1 MNYLDLL
8 DSKPVALPK
17 KTINI
22 QLQPTGSKGLAKT
35 LSVKMVDVRAEKE
48 GTIDRDQLKSIFQ
61 RQRISKTTEV
71 PAEEPI
77 IQEPPVKETVPTKAV
92 KLPERLSIIP
102 EEEKETEPFIDN
114 DAQIRTQQ
122 DEPIF
127 TPAPIAE
134 KERMVVKKRV
144 PKKTYVEEQYAL
156 PHSTKIGDATLKQR
170 LIAREPPINIKSSH
184 YYLNN
189 REIFV
194 NFVNRL
200 FAPYKQELSND
211 ESDITCEN
219 IGKGSGEFSLL
230 THQKIVRDYLNL
242 YTPYRGLLLYH
253 GLGSGKTCTSIGIAE
268 GMKTMRNVIIMTPAS
283 LRTNYIEQ
291 LKQCGDYLYRRNQF
305 WEWISTNGG
314 SETEGSL
321 AQILSLPLEYI
332 RKNNGA
338 WLVNASKPSNF
349 ETLSNNQKK
358 SLNEQIETMIERKY
372 QFINYNGLTRN
383 IAEALTN
390 NFTKNIFDDKVVV
403 IDEAH
408 NFISRIVNKIN
419 QMYVSKE
426 NQRGADISE
435 PIPQHYLF
443 SQSSEKEGSKK
454 KRAAGD
460 NEPKPR
466 FKYVS
471 VALYDYLLNA
481 KNVKII
487 LLTGTPIINY
497 PNEIAIL
504 FNILRGYIKTFSVSL
519 DVKTSNAINQETLQQ
534 IFANERL
541 LDTVDYT
548 TRKNAKEKQ
557 LVITRNPF
565 GFTNVPRSTGVY
577 NGVSTDILRG
587 VVVPGQETDEEF
599 MKHIQRVLQ
608 SHDVSFHLND
618 VRVTYHKAVPDKLYE
633 FSEMFMQSSAEVK
646 NMDKFKR
653 RILGLTSYF
662 RSAQEELMPRYNADY
677 SPIPVEMSDYQFG
690 MYETIR
696 DDEREQE
703 KNSMKKMAKS
713 RTNVSEVFVSPTS
726 TFKIFS
732 RMCCNFAMPPPGR
745 PMPKQIK
752 TQFSDASKEQSG
764 LKEPIREQLVAA
776 RIEKQTKEQ
785 EKNAK
790 AQEKAQKEREKEAKA
805 QEKAQKERE
814 KEEAK
819 MAKEREKEEAKM
831 AKERE
836 KEEAKMAKE
845 REKEEAKMAK
855 EREKEEAKM
864 AKEREKEEAKRL
876 KELEKAQEKAQE
888 KARKTKKVRSPLSP
902 SSETKKTTNNKT
914 KKKLPV
920 KFKIIE
926 QLPDE
931 ELQSGGADSEPA
943 NPLDAF
949 IQQLDKT
956 RDQYDMEEELDE
968 ETDELMGHV
977 VSAAY
982 KQEVDKMI
990 QYLKDNKYELLSLE
1004 GLSVYSPK
1012 FLRMIENINSQE
1024 HIGNHLVYSQ
1034 FRTLE
1039 GIGIF
1044 SIALEANGFAQL
1056 KLKRTA
1062 FSWELDMSE
1071 EDWMKPHY
1079 ALYTGTEDTEEKEII
1094 RNIYNGDWERIP
1106 DTIANVLREKARNNN
1121 YGEIIKVFM
1130 ITASGSEGINLRNT
1144 RYVHIMEPY
1153 WNPVR
1158 TEQVIGRARRI
1169 CSHTSLPVEHQSV
1182 EVFVYLMVFSE
1193 AQLARASRSLKLN
1206 DVSKADARVVFTTDQ
1221 MLYEI
1226 SAIKKRITDQITTAI
1241 KEASIDCA
1249 THIKGNAKEGLTCI
1263 SFGNPNAEEISYYPN
1278 ISNDEEIGQSEQ
1290 SNVVA
1295 KQMLTQK
1302 GVQWM
1307 SRDIIINGTK
1317 YVERLGTNEI
1327 YDYESFIQ
1335 SKENQQKEVPVVGV
1349 NPILVGHLVNKNGK
1363 TVFSKVNPS
1372 VA

>member
-22 QLQPTGSKGLAKT
+22 QLQSPGSKGFNKA

-71 PAEEPI
+71 QAEEPV
-77 IQEPPVKETVPTKAV
+77 IQEPPVKENVPAKAV
-92 KLPERLSIIP
+92 KLPDRLSIIP
-102 EEEKETEPFIDN
+102 EEEKETEPFVDT

-127 TPAPIAE
+127 TPALKKDAP
-134 KERMVVKKRV
+134 VVKKRV
-144 PKKTYVEEQYAL
+144 PKKTYVEEQYEL

-211 ESDITCEN
+211 ASDITCET

-291 LKQCGDYLYRRNQF
+291 LKQCGDYLYRRNQY
-305 WEWISTNGG
+305 WEWISTNSG
-314 SETEGSL
+314 SDTEGSL

-358 SLNEQIETMIERKY
+358 SLNEQIEMMIERKY

-408 NFISRIVNKIN
+408 NFISRVVNKIN

-426 NQRGADISE
+426 NKRGADISE

-443 SQSSEKEGSKK
+443 PQGSEKEGKGK
-454 KRAAGD
+454 KRASD
-460 NEPKPR
+460 DSEPKPR

-519 DVKTSNAINQETLQQ
+519 EVKTSNAINQETLQQ

-548 TRKNAKEKQ
+548 TRKNTKEKQ

-565 GFTNVPRSTGVY
+565 GFTNVPRSSGLY

-599 MKHIQRVLQ
+599 IRHIHRILQ
-608 SHDVSFHLND
+608 SHDVSFRLND

-653 RILGLTSYF
+653 RIIGLTSYF

-696 DDEREQE
+696 DNEREQE
-703 KNSMKKMAKS
+703 KSSQKKMAKS
-713 RTNVSEVFVSPTS
+713 RTNVSDVFVSPTS

-752 TQFSDASKEQSG
+752 NQFSSVSKEKSDVE
-764 LKEPIREQLVAA
+764 EPIREQLIAA

-790 AQEKAQKEREKEAKA
+790 AQEKAQKEQAKAQEKEAKERAKA
-805 QEKAQKERE
+805 QEKAQKERAKAQE
-814 KEEAK
+814 KE
-819 MAKEREKEEAKM
+819 AKERAK
-831 AKERE
+831 AQ
-836 KEEAKMAKE
+836 
-845 REKEEAKMAK
+845 
-855 EREKEEAKM
+855 
-864 AKEREKEEAKRL
+864 EKEEAKRL
-876 KELEKAQEKAQE
+876 KEQEKEAKERAKAQEKAQE
-888 KARKTKKVRSPLSP
+888 TARKTRKIRSPLSP
-902 SSETKKTTNNKT
+902 SSDTKKTTNAKT

-926 QLPDE
+926 QLPEE

-949 IQQLDKT
+949 IQQLNNT

-977 VSAAY
+977 VNAAY
-982 KQEVDKMI
+982 KEEVDRMM
-990 QYLKDNKYELLSLE
+990 QYLKDNKYELLSLD
-1004 GLSVYSPK
+1004 GLRVYSPK

-1263 SFGNPNAEEISYYPN
+1263 SFGNPNAEEIAYYPN
-1278 ISNDEEIGQSEQ
+1278 ISYDEEIGQSEQ
-1290 SNVVA
+1290 SNVAA

-1302 GVQWM
+1302 EVQWM

-1327 YDYESFIQ
+1327 YDYDSFIQ
-1335 SKENQQKEVPVVGV
+1335 SKENQQKEVPVAGV